1 MHPAMVKVL
10 AAEHVRDMLVRAEQS
25 QRVSAARHARKAYR
39 AWRPVRA
46 SAVSVSPGPAS
57 TVSAS
62 PVSASPVSANAVS
75 ANAEPARPCQPAPAR

>member
-10 AAEHVRDMLVRAEQS
+10 AAEHVRDMLVRAEKT

-39 AWRPVRA
+39 AWRPAR
-46 SAVSVSPGPAS
+46 AS

-62 PVSASPVSANAVS
+62 PVSASTVSASAV
-75 ANAEPARPCQPAPAR
+75 PASPCQPAPAR